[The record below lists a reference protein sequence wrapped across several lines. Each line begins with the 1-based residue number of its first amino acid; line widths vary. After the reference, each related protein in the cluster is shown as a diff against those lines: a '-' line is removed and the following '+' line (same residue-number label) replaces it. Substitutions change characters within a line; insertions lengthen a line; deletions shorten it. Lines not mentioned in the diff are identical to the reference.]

1 MSSTGSTYGDIH
13 RYEPPRESTAAAV
26 GIVLLT
32 VIQVVLVGLFT
43 YGMIAGWASGI
54 GTTLTVRLIEANMFL
69 GGVLTAIFIDLS
81 FIMLLYR
88 KEFLPDVMI
97 VKKRRRK
104 WEDLYV
110 RQEDVDGETMA
121 DGEQFVETFKRAVYP
136 YYKK

>member
-1 MSSTGSTYGDIH
+1 MSSGNNTYGDIH
-13 RYEPPRESTAAAV
+13 RYEPARESTAAAI

-32 VIQVVLVGLFT
+32 VLEVIFIGLFT
-43 YGMIAGWASGI
+43 YGLVAGWGFSEFG
-54 GTTLTVRLIEANMFL
+54 NMFL
-69 GGVLTAIFIDLS
+69 GALLAAILIDLA

-104 WEDLYV
+104 WEDLYI
-110 RQEDVDGETMA
+110 REEDMDGTQLGDDAWET
-121 DGEQFVETFKRAVYP
+121 VKRAVYP

>member
-1 MSSTGSTYGDIH
+1 MSGNNTYGDIH
-13 RYEPPRESTAAAV
+13 RYEPARESTVAAI

-32 VIQVVLVGLFT
+32 VLEVVFLGLFT
-43 YGMIAGWASGI
+43 YGLIAGWARTEFG
-54 GTTLTVRLIEANMFL
+54 NMFL
-69 GGVLTAIFIDLS
+69 GGLLAVVFIDLA

-104 WEDLYV
+104 WEDLYI
-110 RQEDVDGETMA
+110 REEDVDGVRSF
-121 DGEQFVETFKRAVYP
+121 DGGWENFKHAVYP

>member
-1 MSSTGSTYGDIH
+1 MASEGSTYGDIH

-32 VIQVVLVGLFT
+32 VIQIGLVGLFT
-43 YGMIAGWASGI
+43 YGMLAGWASGI
-54 GTTLTVRLIEANMFL
+54 GTTLTVSIIEANMFM
-69 GGVLTAIFIDLS
+69 GGVLTAIFIDLA

-110 RQEDVDGETMA
+110 REDQVDGQSFS
-121 DGEQFVETFKRAVYP
+121 EQSPWEGFKRAVYP
-136 YYKK
+136 YYKR